1 MSAISYNHFRKD
13 PGKVIDEVFDTD
25 EPVTVTRSDG
35 RDVVIL
41 SAHEFESWKE
51 TMHLLSTR
59 KNASRLRESLRQL
72 GAGEVVELDI
82 PKVLFSKSA

>member
-1 MSAISYNHFRKD
+1 MSAISYARFRKD
-13 PGKVIDEVFDTD
+13 PGKVIDEVVETN
-25 EPVTVTRSDG
+25 EPVTVTRADG

-59 KNASRLRESLRQL
+59 KNATRLRESLRQL
-72 GAGEVVELDI
+72 GTGEVVEIDI
-82 PKVLFSKSA
+82 P